1 MKMSQMKFHEVADC
15 WLQNAI
21 IGLSY
26 SWKTQIISTVK
37 HLNRSIG
44 DKQIDE
50 IKPMDI
56 ERLIKSLS
64 VMNPNTKKPASKR
77 LLKAV
82 SNTANQI
89 YVFAIEN
96 EITNKNPA
104 SGLIKKIPKN
114 APTKLV
120 EALTDYQKSIVMEVD
135 HPLKLAAVIMMFMGL
150 RTGEILALQ
159 WEDFDF
165 EQLMVSVNKSC
176 SRITEN
182 KYTVKKG
189 TKNGKSRIVPIPV
202 SISTWLKEKCGTA
215 KCDLV
220 IPSNNNQL
228 HTRSTWKSSW
238 NAYQNELNYYVYL
251 TQCKEKGIVPKSK
264 YSPTGTPDMGV
275 RFNAHQLRHTY
286 ATMLYHS
293 NVDVLTAKEL
303 LGHSDVKTTLGI
315 YTHLDEKYKKINIIK
330 FDNYIQAELLK
341 ASSL

>member
-37 HLNRSIG
+37 HLNRGIG

-135 HPLKLAAVIMMFMGL
+135 HPLKLAAVIMMFMGPV
-150 RTGEILALQ
+150 GMGIAPPQ
-159 WEDFDF
+159 YFGIF
-165 EQLMVSVNKSC
+165 E
-176 SRITEN
+176 RF
-182 KYTVKKG
+182 
-189 TKNGKSRIVPIPV
+189 
-202 SISTWLKEKCGTA
+202 STFSAVGY
-215 KCDLV
+215 
-220 IPSNNNQL
+220 
-228 HTRSTWKSSW
+228 
-238 NAYQNELNYYVYL
+238 NA
-251 TQCKEKGIVPKSK
+251 I
-264 YSPTGTPDMGV
+264 
-275 RFNAHQLRHTY
+275 
-286 ATMLYHS
+286 
-293 NVDVLTAKEL
+293 
-303 LGHSDVKTTLGI
+303 LGI
-315 YTHLDEKYKKINIIK
+315 YLFNK
-330 FDNYIQAELLK
+330 FGLK
-341 ASSL
+341 EVEE